1 MDYSAADEIAQVF
14 RDEAGPIIAQH
25 FHADTYVIY
34 SVTSTPDGYG
44 GVTDTEAQ
52 VESGRCVLERRNSTG
67 GVRIAEQVV
76 IAESDYI
83 AELSSPTSVLTT
95 NHIIAINGRRFDV
108 QDVQREGNAGMFTYA
123 ALKEEGPR

>member
-25 FHADTYVIY
+25 FHADSYVIFE
-34 SVTSTPDGYG
+34 VTSTPDGYG
-44 GVTDTEAQ
+44 GVTEAETQ

-67 GVRIAEQVV
+67 GVRIADQIVL
-76 IAESDYI
+76 AESDYI
-83 AELSSPTSVLTT
+83 AEISDPESVLTT
-95 NHIIAINGRRFDV
+95 NHIITINGRRFDV